1 MVRSP
6 SSPSRIGRAPASV
19 SSPVERSSR
28 AGATPMRRTREVA
41 FTLIELLV
49 VIAIIAILAGL
60 LLPALA
66 KAKATAH
73 GTICASNLR
82 QMGLA
87 SILYTGDNRGR
98 LPSFRN
104 WLCVKVG
111 DLTTGKLYPFLGSK
125 KVYLCPTDQAEMA
138 SRKRIVVPSSGGP
151 GGKIARRDYS
161 FAMNC
166 GLCHEEDTSSFLAP
180 GQTMLFMEA
189 VMATNDYSGQVGPT
203 FGSRT
208 LTTRHNKRGN
218 YAMADGHVER
228 MNHAESLAAEKKK
241 RFWFPTDNTSGPGG
255 MNMAGGLQ

>member
-1 MVRSP
+1 M
-6 SSPSRIGRAPASV
+6 
-19 SSPVERSSR
+19 ERSAMNRQASCRRHLSR
-28 AGATPMRRTREVA
+28 LA

-60 LLPALA
+60 LLPAMA
-66 KAKATAH
+66 KARETAR

-82 QMGLA
+82 QLGLA
-87 SILYTGDNRGR
+87 SQLYLGDNRGR

-104 WLCVKVG
+104 WLSVKVG
-111 DLTTGKLYPFLGSK
+111 DLTTGKLFPFVGDK
-125 KVYLCPTDQAEMA
+125 KVYLCPTDQSEIA
-138 SRKRIVVPSSGGP
+138 SRKRVVVPNSGGP
-151 GGKIARRDYS
+151 GGRIARRDYS

-166 GLCHEEDTSSFLAP
+166 GLCHEEETTTFLAP
-180 GQTMLFMEA
+180 DKTMLFMEA

-218 YAMADGHVER
+218 YAMTDGHVER
-228 MNHAESLAAEKKK
+228 MNHAQRVAAEKKK
-241 RFWFPTDNTSGPGG
+241 RFWFPTDNTKGPGG